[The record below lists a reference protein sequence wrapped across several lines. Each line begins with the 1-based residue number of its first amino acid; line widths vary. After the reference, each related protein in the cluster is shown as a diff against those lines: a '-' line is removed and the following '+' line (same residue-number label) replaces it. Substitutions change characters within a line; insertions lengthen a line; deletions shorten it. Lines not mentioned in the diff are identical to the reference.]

1 MIVERK
7 YLAHFIDA
15 NMVHDGNGSTNYVR
29 LGKHLESYAEELNPQ
44 VEQFK
49 NILGEPVVLF
59 NGYEPQSSVDKYY
72 AETGDPLYEKLKTIA
87 MERWTGDDCRTTCV
101 DAIISI
107 GTETTIE
114 EAYREDCY
122 IAVQSFGGDTSGVQ
136 IPFQIIK
143 AGNRKRVNF
152 YNSGGSWYAN

>member
-59 NGYEPQSSVDKYY
+59 NGYEPQSSVDKY
-72 AETGDPLYEKLKTIA
+72 
-87 MERWTGDDCRTTCV
+87 
-101 DAIISI
+101 
-107 GTETTIE
+107 
-114 EAYREDCY
+114 
-122 IAVQSFGGDTSGVQ
+122 
-136 IPFQIIK
+136 
-143 AGNRKRVNF
+143 
-152 YNSGGSWYAN
+152 